1 MNFAM
6 YNLILMKRS
15 KKNTTN
21 DKEMEIKQLE
31 EKNKYLQDRISQ
43 LENQNNVLQYQRD
56 GVIFAKEEIYKKYI
70 NSILNH
76 M

>member
-6 YNLILMKRS
+6 YNLILMERS